1 MPGVLG
7 IFIQEMGEA
16 VRVTPLDIRR
26 QRFRKGMRGYD
37 PGEVDAF
44 LEMLADAWEDVAE
57 NTLIEAKELEVLRA
71 RASDFDRMEGAVRE
85 VLVAQQR
92 SADVAR
98 EEANREAD
106 LIIRD
111 AELKAQKMLDE
122 ARNRV
127 QILTEAIRELQDRRM
142 EILLKMNSFIDTQ
155 KGIIAMEETRI
166 KAEIIPAEERLPG
179 EEDGDMPLLQ
189 LSEL

>member
-1 MPGVLG
+1 
-7 IFIQEMGEA
+7 
-16 VRVTPLDIRR
+16 
-26 QRFRKGMRGYD
+26 MRGYD

-44 LEMLADAWEDVAE
+44 LEMLADAWEESAE
-57 NTLIEAKELEVLRA
+57 KSESEAKELEVLRA

-85 VLVAQQR
+85 VLVAQQK

-122 ARNRV
+122 ARKRV

-142 EILLKMNSFIDTQ
+142 EILMKMNSFIESQ
-155 KGIIAMEETRI
+155 KNMVKMEETKIRS
-166 KAEIIPAEERLPG
+166 EIIPVDERLPG
-179 EEDGDMPLLQ
+179 EEEGDMPLLE

>member
-1 MPGVLG
+1 MK
-7 IFIQEMGEA
+7 
-16 VRVTPLDIRR
+16 VTPLDIRR
-26 QRFRKGMRGYD
+26 QKFRRGMRGYD

-44 LEMLADAWEDVAE
+44 LEMLADAWEESAE
-57 NTLIEAKELEVLRA
+57 NSEKNTKELEVLRA

-85 VLVAQQR
+85 VLVAQQK

-122 ARNRV
+122 AKKRV

-142 EILLKMNSFIDTQ
+142 EILMKMNSFIENQ
-155 KGIIAMEETRI
+155 KNMVKMEEKKI
-166 KAEIIPAEERLPG
+166 KGEVIPAEERLPG
-179 EEDGDMPLLQ
+179 EEEGDMPLLE

>member
-1 MPGVLG
+1 
-7 IFIQEMGEA
+7 
-16 VRVTPLDIRR
+16 
-26 QRFRKGMRGYD
+26 MRGYD

-44 LEMLADAWEDVAE
+44 LEMLADAWEEAAE
-57 NTLIEAKELEVLRA
+57 KAEGETRELEVLRA

-85 VLVAQQR
+85 VLVAQQK

-111 AELKAQKMLDE
+111 AELKARKMLDE
-122 ARNRV
+122 TRKRV

-142 EILLKMNSFIDTQ
+142 EVLMKMNSFIESQ
-155 KGIIAMEETRI
+155 KNMVKLEESRI
-166 KAEIIPAEERLPG
+166 KSEIIPAEERLPG
-179 EEDGDMPLLQ
+179 EEEGDMPLLE

>member
-1 MPGVLG
+1 
-7 IFIQEMGEA
+7 MGGS

-26 QRFRKGMRGYD
+26 QKFRKGMRGYE

-44 LEMLADAWEDVAE
+44 LEMLADAWEETAE
-57 NTLIEAKELEVLRA
+57 KTGHAANELEVLRA

-122 ARNRV
+122 ARKRV

-142 EILLKMNSFIDTQ
+142 EILMKMNSFIAVQ
-155 KGIIAMEETRI
+155 KGMVAMEETRI

-179 EEDGDMPLLQ
+179 EENGDMPLLE

>member
-1 MPGVLG
+1 M
-7 IFIQEMGEA
+7 
-16 VRVTPLDIRR
+16 RVTPLDIRR
-26 QRFRKGMRGYD
+26 QKFRKGMRGYD

-44 LEMLADAWEDVAE
+44 LEMLADAWE
-57 NTLIEAKELEVLRA
+57 EAADRHEKESKELEVLRA

-85 VLVAQQR
+85 VLVAQQK

-111 AELKAQKMLDE
+111 AELKSQKMLDE
-122 ARNRV
+122 AKKRV
-127 QILTEAIRELQDRRM
+127 QILTEAIRELQDRRVEVLM
-142 EILLKMNSFIDTQ
+142 KMNSFIENQ
-155 KGIIAMEETRI
+155 KNMVKMEESKIRN
-166 KAEIIPAEERLPG
+166 EIIPADERLPG
-179 EEDGDMPLLQ
+179 EEEGDMPLLE

>member
-1 MPGVLG
+1 
-7 IFIQEMGEA
+7 

-44 LEMLADAWEDVAE
+44 LEMLADAWEESSQKSDTE
-57 NTLIEAKELEVLRA
+57 TKELEVLRA

-85 VLVAQQR
+85 VLVAQQK

-122 ARNRV
+122 ARKRV

-142 EILLKMNSFIDTQ
+142 EVLMKMNSFIESQ
-155 KGIIAMEETRI
+155 KSMVKMEESRI
-166 KAEIIPAEERLPG
+166 RSEIIPAEERLPG
-179 EEDGDMPLLQ
+179 EEEGDMPLLE

>member
-1 MPGVLG
+1 M
-7 IFIQEMGEA
+7 
-16 VRVTPLDIRR
+16 RVTPLDIRR
-26 QRFRKGMRGYD
+26 QKFRKGMRGYD

-44 LEMLADAWEDVAE
+44 LEMLADAWEESAE
-57 NTLIEAKELEVLRA
+57 KSDGEAKELEVLRA

-85 VLVAQQR
+85 VLVAQQK

-122 ARNRV
+122 ARKRV

-142 EILLKMNSFIDTQ
+142 EILMKMNSFIENQ
-155 KGIIAMEETRI
+155 KSMVKMEESRI
-166 KAEIIPAEERLPG
+166 RSDIIPADERLPG
-179 EEDGDMPLLQ
+179 EEEGDMPLLE

>member
-7 IFIQEMGEA
+7 TTIQEMGEV

-155 KGIIAMEETRI
+155 KGIVAMEETRI

>member
-1 MPGVLG
+1 
-7 IFIQEMGEA
+7 
-16 VRVTPLDIRR
+16 
-26 QRFRKGMRGYD
+26 MRGYD

-44 LEMLADAWEDVAE
+44 LEMLADAWEEAGDRADG
-57 NTLIEAKELEVLRA
+57 EAKELEVLRA

-85 VLVAQQR
+85 VLVAQQK

-111 AELKAQKMLDE
+111 AELKAQKMLEE
-122 ARNRV
+122 ARKRV
-127 QILTEAIRELQDRRM
+127 QILTEAIRELQDRRV
-142 EILLKMNSFIDTQ
+142 EILMKMNSFIENQ
-155 KGIIAMEETRI
+155 KNMVKMEESRI
-166 KAEIIPAEERLPG
+166 RSEIIPADERLPG
-179 EEDGDMPLLQ
+179 EEEGDMPLLE

>member
-1 MPGVLG
+1 MCSVLSTHKETG
-7 IFIQEMGEA
+7 GS

-26 QRFRKGMRGYD
+26 QKFRKGMRGYD

-57 NTLIEAKELEVLRA
+57 NTLIESKELEVLRA

-92 SADVAR
+92 SANVAR

-111 AELKAQKMLDE
+111 AELKSQKMLDE
-122 ARNRV
+122 ARKRV

-142 EILLKMNSFIDTQ
+142 EILLKMNSFINTQ
-155 KGIIAMEETRI
+155 KGMVTMEEERI
-166 KAEIIPAEERLPG
+166 KSEIIPAEERFPG

>member
-1 MPGVLG
+1 M
-7 IFIQEMGEA
+7 
-16 VRVTPLDIRR
+16 RVTPLDIRR
-26 QRFRKGMRGYD
+26 QKFRKGMRGYD

-44 LEMLADAWEDVAE
+44 LEMLADAWEESAE
-57 NTLIEAKELEVLRA
+57 KADGEAKELEVLRA

-85 VLVAQQR
+85 VLVAQQK

-122 ARNRV
+122 AKKRV

-142 EILLKMNSFIDTQ
+142 EILMKMNSFIESQ
-155 KGIIAMEETRI
+155 KSMVKMEESRI
-166 KAEIIPAEERLPG
+166 RSEIIPADERLPG
-179 EEDGDMPLLQ
+179 EEEGDMPLLE

>member
-1 MPGVLG
+1 M
-7 IFIQEMGEA
+7 
-16 VRVTPLDIRR
+16 RVTPLDIRR
-26 QRFRKGMRGYD
+26 QKFRKGMRGYD

-57 NTLIEAKELEVLRA
+57 NTLIESKELEVLRA

-92 SADVAR
+92 SANVAR

-111 AELKAQKMLDE
+111 AELKSQKMLDE
-122 ARNRV
+122 ARKRV

-142 EILLKMNSFIDTQ
+142 EILLKMNSFINTQ
-155 KGIIAMEETRI
+155 KGMVTMEEERI
-166 KAEIIPAEERLPG
+166 KSEIIPAEERFPG

>member
-1 MPGVLG
+1 
-7 IFIQEMGEA
+7 
-16 VRVTPLDIRR
+16 
-26 QRFRKGMRGYD
+26 MRGYD

-44 LEMLADAWEDVAE
+44 LEMLADAWEEAAE
-57 NTLIEAKELEVLRA
+57 KADTEAKELEVLRA

-85 VLVAQQR
+85 VLVAQQK

-122 ARNRV
+122 ARKRV

-142 EILLKMNSFIDTQ
+142 EILMKMNSFIESQ
-155 KGIIAMEETRI
+155 KNMVKMEESRI
-166 KAEIIPAEERLPG
+166 RSEIIPADERLPG
-179 EEDGDMPLLQ
+179 EEEGDMPLLE

>member
-1 MPGVLG
+1 M
-7 IFIQEMGEA
+7 
-16 VRVTPLDIRR
+16 RVTPLDIRR
-26 QRFRKGMRGYD
+26 QKFRKGMRGYD
-37 PGEVDAF
+37 SGEVDAF

-111 AELKAQKMLDE
+111 AELKSQKMLDE
-122 ARNRV
+122 ARKRV

-142 EILLKMNSFIDTQ
+142 EILLKMNSFIDSQ
-155 KGIIAMEETRI
+155 KGMVAMEEIRI
-166 KAEIIPAEERLPG
+166 KSEIIPAEERLPG

>member
-1 MPGVLG
+1 M
-7 IFIQEMGEA
+7 
-16 VRVTPLDIRR
+16 RVTPLDIRR

-44 LEMLADAWEDVAE
+44 LEMLADAWE
-57 NTLIEAKELEVLRA
+57 EASEKSDTETKELEVLRA

-85 VLVAQQR
+85 VLVAQQK

-122 ARNRV
+122 ARKRV

-142 EILLKMNSFIDTQ
+142 EVLMKMNSFIESQ
-155 KGIIAMEETRI
+155 KSIVKMEESRI
-166 KAEIIPAEERLPG
+166 RSEVIPAEERLPG
-179 EEDGDMPLLQ
+179 EEEGDMPLLE

>member
-1 MPGVLG
+1 M
-7 IFIQEMGEA
+7 
-16 VRVTPLDIRR
+16 RVTPLDIRR

-44 LEMLADAWEDVAE
+44 LEMLADAWEETAEKAE
-57 NTLIEAKELEVLRA
+57 NEAKELEVLRA

-85 VLVAQQR
+85 VLVAQQK

-122 ARNRV
+122 AKKRV

-142 EILLKMNSFIDTQ
+142 EILMKMNSFIENQ
-155 KGIIAMEETRI
+155 KNMVKMEESRI
-166 KAEIIPAEERLPG
+166 KSEIIPAEERLPG
-179 EEDGDMPLLQ
+179 EEEGDMPLLE

>member
-1 MPGVLG
+1 M
-7 IFIQEMGEA
+7 
-16 VRVTPLDIRR
+16 RVTPLDIRR
-26 QRFRKGMRGYD
+26 QKFRKGMRGYD

-44 LEMLADAWEDVAE
+44 LEMLADAWEESADKSD
-57 NTLIEAKELEVLRA
+57 NEAKELEVLRA

-85 VLVAQQR
+85 VLVAQQK

-111 AELKAQKMLDE
+111 AELKAQKMLEE
-122 ARNRV
+122 AKKRV

-142 EILLKMNSFIDTQ
+142 EILMKMNSFIENQ
-155 KGIIAMEETRI
+155 KNMVKMEESRI
-166 KAEIIPAEERLPG
+166 RSEIIPADERLPG
-179 EEDGDMPLLQ
+179 EEEGDMPLLE

>member
-1 MPGVLG
+1 
-7 IFIQEMGEA
+7 
-16 VRVTPLDIRR
+16 
-26 QRFRKGMRGYD
+26 MRGYD

-44 LEMLADAWEDVAE
+44 LEMLADAWEESAE
-57 NTLIEAKELEVLRA
+57 KSDTEAKELEVLRA

-85 VLVAQQR
+85 VLVAQQK

-122 ARNRV
+122 ARKRV

-142 EILLKMNSFIDTQ
+142 EILMKMNSFIENQ
-155 KGIIAMEETRI
+155 KNMVKMEETRI
-166 KAEIIPAEERLPG
+166 RSEIIPADERLPG
-179 EEDGDMPLLQ
+179 EEEGDMPLLE

>member
-1 MPGVLG
+1 M
-7 IFIQEMGEA
+7 
-16 VRVTPLDIRR
+16 RVTPLDIRR
-26 QRFRKGMRGYD
+26 QKFRKGMRGYD

-44 LEMLADAWEDVAE
+44 LEMLADAWEESAE
-57 NTLIEAKELEVLRA
+57 KSESEAKELEVLRA

-85 VLVAQQR
+85 VLVAQQK

-122 ARNRV
+122 ARKRV

-142 EILLKMNSFIDTQ
+142 EILMKMNSFIESQ
-155 KGIIAMEETRI
+155 KNMVKMEETKIRS
-166 KAEIIPAEERLPG
+166 EIIPVDERLPG
-179 EEDGDMPLLQ
+179 EEEGDMPLLE

>member
-1 MPGVLG
+1 M
-7 IFIQEMGEA
+7 
-16 VRVTPLDIRR
+16 RVTPLDIRR
-26 QRFRKGMRGYD
+26 QKFRKGMRGYD
-37 PGEVDAF
+37 SGEVDAF

-57 NTLIEAKELEVLRA
+57 KTLIEAKELEVLRA

-111 AELKAQKMLDE
+111 AELKSQKMLDE
-122 ARNRV
+122 ARKRV

-155 KGIIAMEETRI
+155 KGMVAMEEIRI
-166 KAEIIPAEERLPG
+166 KSEIIPAEERLPG

>member
-1 MPGVLG
+1 M
-7 IFIQEMGEA
+7 
-16 VRVTPLDIRR
+16 RVTPLDIRR
-26 QRFRKGMRGYD
+26 QKFRKGMRGYD

-122 ARNRV
+122 ARKRV

-155 KGIIAMEETRI
+155 KGMVAMEETRI
-166 KAEIIPAEERLPG
+166 KSEIIPAEERLPG

>member
-1 MPGVLG
+1 M
-7 IFIQEMGEA
+7 
-16 VRVTPLDIRR
+16 RVTPLDIRR

-44 LEMLADAWEDVAE
+44 LEMLADAWAE
-57 NTLIEAKELEVLRA
+57 TAEKADNEAKELEVLRA

-85 VLVAQQR
+85 VLVAQQK

-122 ARNRV
+122 AKKRV

-142 EILLKMNSFIDTQ
+142 EILMKMNSFIENQ
-155 KGIIAMEETRI
+155 KNMVKMEESRI
-166 KAEIIPAEERLPG
+166 KSEIIPAEERLPG
-179 EEDGDMPLLQ
+179 EEEGDMPLLE